1 MVAYVILQIEVT
13 DSEKHAKYRQIA
25 TPIVERYGGK
35 YLARGGKMEVVEGE
49 SLPQGYRR
57 VSFRGAV

>member
-35 YLARGGKMEVVEGE
+35 YLARGGKM
-49 SLPQGYRR
+49 LPRGYRR

>member
-1 MVAYVILQIEVT
+1 VILQIEVT
-13 DSEKHAKYRQIA
+13 DSGKHAKYRQIA